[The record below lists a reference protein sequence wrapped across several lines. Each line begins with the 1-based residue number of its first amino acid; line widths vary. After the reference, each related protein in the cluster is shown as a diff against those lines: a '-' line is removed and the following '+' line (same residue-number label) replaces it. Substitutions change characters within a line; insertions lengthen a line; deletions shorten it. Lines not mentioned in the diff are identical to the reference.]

1 MGHLHRLLP
10 QVVDALAVTVPPGF
24 DSRDGSNPN
33 THTMLEI
40 LFTTQAVA
48 ATAVLAAFFACAIK
62 FAEIAIKEA
71 KKS

>member
-1 MGHLHRLLP
+1 MSCLMNEKKSKQIP
-10 QVVDALAVTVPPGF
+10 
-24 DSRDGSNPN
+24 
-33 THTMLEI
+33 HTMLEI